1 MSYDADQ
8 LADRERHVR
17 RDGDAGNLK
26 SRSDGILNH
35 RLNEVWVSCFSVTLL
50 VKVAQEFVHC
60 YGGGFRGVLEY
71 EQPLLGAGTMNR
83 IRLFVRMDCT
93 GDIAHLRHC

>member
-50 VKVAQEFVHC
+50 VKVDLSRQLWRRSKFEGRC
-60 YGGGFRGVLEY
+60 GGRAVI
-71 EQPLLGAGTMNR
+71 LGGRVAECQGPGQGR
-83 IRLFVRMDCT
+83 
-93 GDIAHLRHC
+93 